1 MEAIHVFNHRAS
13 FMEFKLIEEAAYA
26 FDGGVCRLP
35 DLIETIPFVIIIHP
49 DKMFWM
55 VVVQVGSGGGWV

>member
-26 FDGGVCRLP
+26 LVHSR
-35 DLIETIPFVIIIHP
+35 V
-49 DKMFWM
+49 
-55 VVVQVGSGGGWV
+55 